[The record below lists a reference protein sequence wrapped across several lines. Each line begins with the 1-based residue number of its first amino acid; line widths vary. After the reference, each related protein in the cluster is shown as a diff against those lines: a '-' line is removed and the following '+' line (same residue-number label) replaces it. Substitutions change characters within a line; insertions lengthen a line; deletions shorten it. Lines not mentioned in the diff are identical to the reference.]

1 LPRNKVQGNL
11 RGRGHP
17 HQMIVQSEGEG
28 HGFSRQHNRLRVFPA
43 LVRFLE
49 RHIATHQGQ

>member
-1 LPRNKVQGNL
+1 MMVSVL

-17 HQMIVQSEGEG
+17 YEIVRMEGEG
-28 HGFSRQHNRLRVFPA
+28 HGFQRQHNRLRVYPA

-49 RHIATHQGQ
+49 RHITTHEGQ